1 MPLQLPTDK
10 VIITV
15 AQTGAL
21 VNKSMNPNVPEQPD
35 EIVASSYACYNEGAA
50 IVHIHAR
57 DKSGENTSN
66 PEIFREIRD
75 GIRQKCDAII
85 QFSTGGGPNLT
96 QEQRIEC
103 LKATPE
109 MASLNMGSMMR
120 ISGRYAGIPWSNMPH
135 EIEAYVS
142 RMRELGV
149 KPEME
154 VYDLAMFRE
163 VNAVIEKGLV
173 DKPYYINLVMGM
185 RYQGA
190 CDATPK
196 MLMLL
201 HDFLPADAIF
211 QLHARRNGPASPDDH
226 GHDSGRLRQGGA
238 GRQSLLP
245 QRGAGHECAAGG
257 ADGANR
263 QGAGEGTGHSGGGQS
278 DSGAEAPEPL
288 LKEEIDQQ
296 EPQTKEVYHGE
307 ANNEGDALVGDHYG
321 L

>member
-1 MPLQLPTDK
+1 MNAMPLQLPKDK

-35 EIVASSYACYNEGAA
+35 EIVASAYACYNEGAA
-50 IVHIHAR
+50 IVHVHAR
-57 DKSGENTSN
+57 DKRGENTSD
-66 PEIFREIRD
+66 PEVFAAIRD
-75 GIRQKCDAII
+75 GIRRKCDLVI
-85 QFSTGGGPNLT
+85 QYSTGGGPNLT

-103 LKATPE
+103 LKAAPE
-109 MASLNMGSMMR
+109 MASLNMGSLMR
-120 ISGRYAGIPWSNMPH
+120 VYGKYAGIPWSNMPH
-135 EIEAYVS
+135 EIEAYVA
-142 RMRELGV
+142 RMRELGI

-154 VYDLAMFRE
+154 VYDVAMFRD

-211 QLHARRNGPASPDDH
+211 NCTPVGTAQLPLTTMAMILGGCVRVGLEDNLYYRKGEPATNAQLVARAVRIARELGKEPATPD
-226 GHDSGRLRQGGA
+226 
-238 GRQSLLP
+238 
-245 QRGAGHECAAGG
+245 
-257 ADGANR
+257 
-263 QGAGEGTGHSGGGQS
+263 
-278 DSGAEAPEPL
+278 EARTILGLKPL
-288 LKEEIDQQ
+288 SRS
-296 EPQTKEVYHGE
+296 
-307 ANNEGDALVGDHYG
+307 
-321 L
+321 